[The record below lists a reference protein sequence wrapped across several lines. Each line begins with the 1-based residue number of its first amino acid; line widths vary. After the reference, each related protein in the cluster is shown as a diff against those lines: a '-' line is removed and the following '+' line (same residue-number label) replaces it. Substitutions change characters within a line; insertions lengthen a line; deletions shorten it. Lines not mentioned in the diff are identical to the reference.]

1 MNNTKK
7 TLKNAI
13 STTLWPGASGKGGGR
28 SILVVARAEGVR
40 RKKEVML
47 IGKKSARGKNS

>member
-1 MNNTKK
+1 MNNTKRP
-7 TLKNAI
+7 LKKAL
-13 STTLWPGASGKGGGR
+13 STTLWPGASGKGGR